1 MIMFDKTIII
11 TRQFYLFLIQRL
23 PVLFD
28 PGVLC
33 PIARKERKVTKSIM
47 FIKPC
52 ERINNRVISTGLKDW
67 EMINSNQHKN
77 SFIALIQLP

>member
-1 MIMFDKTIII
+1 MITFDKTIII
-11 TRQFYLFLIQRL
+11 IRTFYLFLIQRL

-28 PGVLC
+28 PGVLF
-33 PIARKERKVTKSIM
+33 PIARRERKLTKSIM

-52 ERINNRVISTGLKDW
+52 ERNNNRIISIGLKDW

-77 SFIALIQLP
+77 SFIALIQFP

>member
-1 MIMFDKTIII
+1 MLDKTIII
-11 TRQFYLFLIQRL
+11 IRHFYLFLIQRL

-28 PGVLC
+28 PGVLF
-33 PIARKERKVTKSIM
+33 PIARRERKLTKSIM

-52 ERINNRVISTGLKDW
+52 ERNNNRIISIGLKDW

-77 SFIALIQLP
+77 SFIALI